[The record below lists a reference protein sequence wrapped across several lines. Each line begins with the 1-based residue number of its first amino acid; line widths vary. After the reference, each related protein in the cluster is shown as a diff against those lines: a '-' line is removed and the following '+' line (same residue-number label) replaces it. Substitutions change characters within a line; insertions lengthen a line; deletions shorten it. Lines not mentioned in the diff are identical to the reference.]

1 MQEIAGFPS
10 FRRKMQ
16 MQDPLEFPFPYI
28 TQYIYNWMDKRPE
41 NFTPP
46 AKPRHRTCAGG
57 SVPQGSPAHH
67 WQVMIGTAVGP
78 RLLAPGTAAQ
88 RNLRGR
94 GVDSSTWIQYGK
106 KHGTLKSRKL
116 RHAHVALLC
125 QCGSWAHSILHIAC
139 CCMNGGWAAHDE
151 AMPEETR
158 QAAFTVQVLRY

>member
-1 MQEIAGFPS
+1 MQEISGFPS

-94 GVDSSTWIQYGK
+94 GVDSSTWLQYGK
-106 KHGTLKSRKL
+106 KTPAPLN
-116 RHAHVALLC
+116 HASCATRTSHCSA
-125 QCGSWAHSILHIAC
+125 
-139 CCMNGGWAAHDE
+139 NAA
-151 AMPEETR
+151 AGPT
-158 QAAFTVQVLRY
+158 ASST